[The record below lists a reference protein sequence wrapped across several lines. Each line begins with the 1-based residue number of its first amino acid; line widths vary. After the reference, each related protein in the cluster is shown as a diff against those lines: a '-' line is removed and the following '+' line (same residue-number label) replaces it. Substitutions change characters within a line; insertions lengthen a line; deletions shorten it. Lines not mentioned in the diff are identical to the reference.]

1 MARERLKDTSTARLT
16 DPRQMRALAHPLR
29 LRLLGE
35 LRLEGPATATLLAE
49 RIGEGVSLV
58 SYHVRQLAT
67 HGFVEEA
74 PELAHDGRER
84 WWRAAH
90 QRTSWSNVEFLDAP
104 ERVAAAQAL
113 EAQLARSHAEAVAA
127 WLDEAPTWGRA
138 WIDAADMSD
147 WVVELT
153 PKELKA
159 MRAELAAVIERYAQ
173 LDPSPDAERVEAIV
187 HLFPMPRRRP

>member
-1 MARERLKDTSTARLT
+1 MARERRRDTSTARLT

-35 LRLEGPATATLLAE
+35 LRLEGPATATMLAE
-49 RIGEGVSLV
+49 RVDEGVSLV
-58 SYHVRQLAT
+58 SYHLRQLAT
-67 HGFVEEA
+67 HGFVEES
-74 PELAHDGRER
+74 PELARDGRER

-104 ERVAAAQAL
+104 ERAAAAQAL
-113 EAQLARSHAEAVAA
+113 EAQLSRSHAEATEA
-127 WLDEAPTWGRA
+127 WLEEAPRWGRA

-147 WVVELT
+147 WIVELT
-153 PKELKA
+153 PEQLKT

-187 HLFPMPRRRP
+187 HLFPMPRRRR